1 MKKVK
6 VYFNLHKKLF
16 SVVSLEGEDKGLVID
31 HAREIDLVD
40 CKLVVQ
46 PGGNKRVRKEM
57 KKNVHAYIAGFLA
70 AGEDMERA
78 KKDCMKSTVTYNP
91 YRHKSFMMFWDYGL
105 AGTFAECFPIVQ
117 AKACSFN
124 LSPTG
129 KPEVF
134 AFGGQ

>member
-16 SVVSLEGEDKGLVID
+16 SVVSLEGEDKGLVIG
-31 HAREIDLVD
+31 HARKIDLVD

-78 KKDCMKSTVTYNP
+78 KKDSMKSTVTYNP

-117 AKACSFN
+117 AKACSFS
-124 LSPTG
+124 LSSTG

>member
-1 MKKVK
+1 M
-6 VYFNLHKKLF
+6 
-16 SVVSLEGEDKGLVID
+16 
-31 HAREIDLVD
+31 D

-46 PGGNKRVRKEM
+46 PGGNKRVRKER

-78 KKDCMKSTVTYNP
+78 KKDSMKSTVTYNP

-105 AGTFAECFPIVQ
+105 AGTFSESWKWEWPMAEIPISK
-117 AKACSFN
+117 AKACSFS